1 MRKVHRNKQ
10 AACTMVNEVLTVAML
25 VVMAIGVFSGFPVAL
40 VLAGTGFL
48 GFVAAVWVGI
58 TDFQHLGLI
67 YLRARGVLTNESVQF
82 TSVPMLIFL
91 GLILNASGI
100 AETMFRLLGRLL
112 TGVPGRYA
120 IATLL
125 IGLVLAPAAGVIG
138 ASVITVALVAYAPMM
153 ASGNAPRTAG
163 GAVAASGA
171 LGVVFPPAVMLFF
184 ISNVFYLRI
193 GLMYVALIVPVLLM
207 VMAFAVYFAVTLRKT
222 VEIPLDTPKTNL
234 VSDLLFVLASV
245 AVIASIPLSIILGFA
260 TLTEAAGVGV
270 FGALLVALA
279 RKRLSFSSL
288 NSVTVQTS
296 TMTSMVF
303 FIVLGASVFS
313 LSFHLVGGPDVIFEW
328 ISAFDL
334 TRWELLAILLG
345 VIIILG
351 FVFDWI
357 EVLLVFVPVLMP
369 IISELDFADHV
380 GSAYFAQIWIAGLI
394 ALALQTSFLTPPF
407 GYALFFAKMAAPK
420 GINLSDIYRGAV
432 PLVAIEIAL
441 IAALISFPQ
450 LITWLPEMA
459 LGDADAPQLI
469 QR

>member
-1 MRKVHRNKQ
+1 M
-10 AACTMVNEVLTVAML
+10 TNEVLTVAML

-48 GFVAAVWVGI
+48 GFLAAVWVGV

-67 YLRARGVLTNESVQF
+67 YLRSRGVLTNESVQF

-91 GLILNASGI
+91 GLILNASGV

-153 ASGNAPRTAG
+153 ASGYAPRTAG
-163 GAVAASGA
+163 AAVAASGA

-207 VMAFAVYFAVTLRKT
+207 VTSFAAYFAITLRKT
-222 VEIPLDTPKTNL
+222 IEIPLDAPKTSIG
-234 VSDLLFVLASV
+234 SDLLFVFASV

-313 LSFHLVGGPDVIFEW
+313 LSFHLVGGPDVIFGW

-369 IISELDFADHV
+369 IISELDFSDHV
-380 GSAYFAQIWIAGLI
+380 GSAYFAQIWIGGLI

-432 PLVAIEIAL
+432 PLVAIEIVL
-441 IAALISFPQ
+441 IAALILFPQ
-450 LITWLPEMA
+450 LVTWLPEMA
-459 LGDADAPQLI
+459 LGSGDIPQLI
-469 QR
+469 KR

>member
-1 MRKVHRNKQ
+1 ME
-10 AACTMVNEVLTVAML
+10 NEILTIAML
-25 VVMAIGVFSGFPVAL
+25 VVMAVGVFSGFPVGL
-40 VLAGTGFL
+40 VLAGTGFAA
-48 GFVAAVWVGI
+48 FVAAVLVGI

-91 GLILNASGI
+91 GLILNASGV

-112 TGVPGRYA
+112 TGVPGRFA

-153 ASGNAPRTAG
+153 ASGYAPRTAG
-163 GAVAASGA
+163 AAVAASGA

-184 ISNVFYLRI
+184 LSNVFYLRI
-193 GLMYVALIVPVLLM
+193 GLMYVALILPVLLM
-207 VMAFAVYFAVTLRKT
+207 VTVFAIYFAVTLRKT
-222 VEIPLDTPKTNL
+222 VEIPLDVPETNL
-234 VSDLLFVLASV
+234 GSELLFVLASV

-270 FGALLVALA
+270 FGALLVALL
-279 RKRLSFSSL
+279 RKRLSFSTL
-288 NSVTVQTS
+288 NAVTVQTG

-313 LSFHLVGGPDVIFEW
+313 LSFHLVGGPNVIFDW
-328 ISAFDL
+328 ISGFDL
-334 TRWELLAILLG
+334 TRWELLGMLLG
-345 VIIILG
+345 VIIVLG

-357 EVLLVFVPVLMP
+357 EVLLVFVPVLLP
-369 IISELDFADHV
+369 IFSELDFTDHV

-420 GINLSDIYRGAV
+420 GIALSDIYRGAV
-432 PLVAIEIAL
+432 PLVGIEILL
-441 IAALISFPQ
+441 IAVLILFPQ

-459 LGDADAPQLI
+459 LGSADPPQLI
-469 QR
+469 TR

>member
-1 MRKVHRNKQ
+1 M
-10 AACTMVNEVLTVAML
+10 MNEVLTVAML
-25 VVMAIGVFSGFPVAL
+25 VVVAIGVFSGFPVAL

-153 ASGNAPRTAG
+153 ASGYAPRTAG

-351 FVFDWI
+351 
-357 EVLLVFVPVLMP
+357 L
-369 IISELDFADHV
+369 
-380 GSAYFAQIWIAGLI
+380 
-394 ALALQTSFLTPPF
+394 FLTGSRCCWSLYP
-407 GYALFFAKMAAPK
+407 Y
-420 GINLSDIYRGAV
+420 
-432 PLVAIEIAL
+432 
-441 IAALISFPQ
+441 
-450 LITWLPEMA
+450 
-459 LGDADAPQLI
+459 
-469 QR
+469 

>member
-1 MRKVHRNKQ
+1 
-10 AACTMVNEVLTVAML
+10 MVNEVLTVAML

-153 ASGNAPRTAG
+153 ASGYAPRTAG

-184 ISNVFYLRI
+184 ISNVFGSGQNMGVMRRVFCLR
-193 GLMYVALIVPVLLM
+193 
-207 VMAFAVYFAVTLRKT
+207 R
-222 VEIPLDTPKTNL
+222 
-234 VSDLLFVLASV
+234 S
-245 AVIASIPLSIILGFA
+245 
-260 TLTEAAGVGV
+260 
-270 FGALLVALA
+270 
-279 RKRLSFSSL
+279 
-288 NSVTVQTS
+288 
-296 TMTSMVF
+296 
-303 FIVLGASVFS
+303 
-313 LSFHLVGGPDVIFEW
+313 
-328 ISAFDL
+328 
-334 TRWELLAILLG
+334 
-345 VIIILG
+345 
-351 FVFDWI
+351 
-357 EVLLVFVPVLMP
+357 
-369 IISELDFADHV
+369 ADHRE
-380 GSAYFAQIWIAGLI
+380 L
-394 ALALQTSFLTPPF
+394 
-407 GYALFFAKMAAPK
+407 
-420 GINLSDIYRGAV
+420 R
-432 PLVAIEIAL
+432 PL
-441 IAALISFPQ
+441 
-450 LITWLPEMA
+450 
-459 LGDADAPQLI
+459 
-469 QR
+469 

>member
-1 MRKVHRNKQ
+1 
-10 AACTMVNEVLTVAML
+10 MVNEVLTVAML

-153 ASGNAPRTAG
+153 ASGYAPRTAG

-270 FGALLVALA
+270 LA
-279 RKRLSFSSL
+279 RYWSRWRESACLS
-288 NSVTVQTS
+288 
-296 TMTSMVF
+296 
-303 FIVLGASVFS
+303 
-313 LSFHLVGGPDVIFEW
+313 H
-328 ISAFDL
+328 
-334 TRWELLAILLG
+334 R
-345 VIIILG
+345 
-351 FVFDWI
+351 
-357 EVLLVFVPVLMP
+357 
-369 IISELDFADHV
+369 
-380 GSAYFAQIWIAGLI
+380 
-394 ALALQTSFLTPPF
+394 
-407 GYALFFAKMAAPK
+407 
-420 GINLSDIYRGAV
+420 
-432 PLVAIEIAL
+432 
-441 IAALISFPQ
+441 
-450 LITWLPEMA
+450 
-459 LGDADAPQLI
+459 
-469 QR
+469 

>member
-153 ASGNAPRTAG
+153 ASGYAPRTAG
-163 GAVAASGA
+163 
-171 LGVVFPPAVMLFF
+171 
-184 ISNVFYLRI
+184 
-193 GLMYVALIVPVLLM
+193 
-207 VMAFAVYFAVTLRKT
+207 
-222 VEIPLDTPKTNL
+222 
-234 VSDLLFVLASV
+234 
-245 AVIASIPLSIILGFA
+245 
-260 TLTEAAGVGV
+260 
-270 FGALLVALA
+270 
-279 RKRLSFSSL
+279 
-288 NSVTVQTS
+288 
-296 TMTSMVF
+296 
-303 FIVLGASVFS
+303 
-313 LSFHLVGGPDVIFEW
+313 
-328 ISAFDL
+328 
-334 TRWELLAILLG
+334 
-345 VIIILG
+345 
-351 FVFDWI
+351 
-357 EVLLVFVPVLMP
+357 
-369 IISELDFADHV
+369 
-380 GSAYFAQIWIAGLI
+380 
-394 ALALQTSFLTPPF
+394 
-407 GYALFFAKMAAPK
+407 
-420 GINLSDIYRGAV
+420 
-432 PLVAIEIAL
+432 
-441 IAALISFPQ
+441 
-450 LITWLPEMA
+450 
-459 LGDADAPQLI
+459 
-469 QR
+469 